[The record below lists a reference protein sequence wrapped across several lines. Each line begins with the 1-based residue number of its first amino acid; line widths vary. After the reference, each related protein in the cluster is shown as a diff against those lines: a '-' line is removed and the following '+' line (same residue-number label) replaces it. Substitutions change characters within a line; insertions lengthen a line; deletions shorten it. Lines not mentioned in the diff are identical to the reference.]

1 MVYIDEQIKKYK
13 RNGSELIDGEK
24 FVYAHERIIIPVIMH
39 FDALNDIG
47 NHVSILKNKIFLLED
62 IFQIDEKKFFLLA
75 KL

>member
-1 MVYIDEQIKKYK
+1 MTALSKNVY
-13 RNGSELIDGEK
+13 
-24 FVYAHERIIIPVIMH
+24 